1 MVVVSLPRLGT
12 LVNWQDAAVPASTYT
27 VATGPVP
34 LLVSLVV
41 PVHCQVVR

>member
-1 MVVVSLPRLGT
+1 M
-12 LVNWQDAAVPASTYT
+12 PASTYT

-41 PVHCQVVR
+41 PVHCRW